1 MILPKLHALLRGLMK
16 KIFFLIFL
24 TSLISCGEEFQAQ
37 NGKPKVRIELPSLEF
52 DYDLPDKNI
61 PIEIYE
67 FQKIDFGLDLS

>member
-1 MILPKLHALLRGLMK
+1 MILPKLHTLLRGLMK

-24 TSLISCGEEFQAQ
+24 ISLTSCGEEFQAQ
-37 NGKPKVRIELPSLEF
+37 NDKPKVRIELPSLEF
-52 DYDLPDKNI
+52 DYDLPNRNI